1 MCDMDAISDIAT
13 RHDLTI
19 LEDSAQSMGSSY
31 NGTHG
36 GLFGLAG
43 AISCHP
49 LKNLNALGDGGFLLT
64 NDDEVARKVSLY
76 RNHGLESRDN
86 VVMFGINS
94 RLDVLSS
101 EVLKFRLGKLDDVIA
116 LRRRNADLYREL
128 IRASEV
134 FIPEERTAEGYKDS
148 YVMLLV
154 QAVRRDDLQVFLREK
169 GIESMVYY
177 GTPLHLHKAAE
188 GLGYKK
194 GDMPVA
200 ETQCEKVLALPHNQQ
215 ISEDQVTYVAEQIN
229 AFYGA

>member
-1 MCDMDAISDIAT
+1 
-13 RHDLTI
+13 
-19 LEDSAQSMGSSY
+19 
-31 NGTHG
+31 
-36 GLFGLAG
+36 
-43 AISCHP
+43 
-49 LKNLNALGDGGFLLT
+49 
-64 NDDEVARKVSLY
+64 
-76 RNHGLESRDN
+76 
-86 VVMFGINS
+86 
-94 RLDVLSS
+94 
-101 EVLKFRLGKLDDVIA
+101 
-116 LRRRNADLYREL
+116 
-128 IRASEV
+128 
-134 FIPEERTAEGYKDS
+134 
-148 YVMLLV
+148 MLLV